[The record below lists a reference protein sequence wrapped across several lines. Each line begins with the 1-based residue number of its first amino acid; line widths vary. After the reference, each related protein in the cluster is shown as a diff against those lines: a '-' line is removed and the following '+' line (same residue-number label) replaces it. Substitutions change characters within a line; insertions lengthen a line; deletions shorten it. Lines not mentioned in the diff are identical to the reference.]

1 MIQNLTLNNGITIP
15 QLGFGTW
22 LVDASQATEVVGQAL
37 EAGYR
42 HIDTAQGYRNEA
54 EIGKA
59 LEASDISR
67 EDLFI
72 TSKLNNNNHKTE
84 DVFSSFDKTLA
95 DLQTDYL
102 DLFLIHWPLP
112 MHYGGD
118 FVSPWKAMIELLNA
132 GRVRAIGVSNF
143 EPEHLDRIIDAT
155 GVVPAVNQ
163 IEAHPYFPN
172 DPARAWCREHGI
184 AIEAWGPLAQG
195 EILDDPIA
203 REVGAGYGKTG
214 AQAVLRWHIQ
224 RGDIIF
230 PKSVNPDRMQQN
242 LAIFDFELSTEDMVK
257 IDSLDK
263 GEAGRVGPHPNE
275 FDSI

>member
-1 MIQNLTLNNGITIP
+1 MIPDLTLNNDITIP

-22 LVDASQATEVVGQAL
+22 LVDASQATEIVGRAL
-37 EAGYR
+37 ETGYR

-54 EIGKA
+54 AIGKA
-59 LEASDISR
+59 LSASGISR
-67 EDLFI
+67 KDLFI
-72 TSKLNNNNHKTE
+72 TSKLNNSNHKTE
-84 DVFSSFDKTLA
+84 DVLASFDKTLE
-95 DLQTDYL
+95 DLETDYL

-118 FVSPWKAMIELLNA
+118 LASPWKAMIELLKS
-132 GRVRAIGVSNF
+132 GRIRAIGVSNF
-143 EPEHLDRIIDAT
+143 EPEHLEQIIDAT

-172 DPARAWCREHGI
+172 NPARTWCREHGI
-184 AIEAWGPLAQG
+184 EIEAWGPLAQG
-195 EILDDPIA
+195 EILGDPIA
-203 REVGAGYGKTG
+203 AEVGLQYGKTC
-214 AQAVLRWHIQ
+214 AQVVLRWHIQ

-230 PKSVNPDRMQQN
+230 PKSMSPERMQQN
-242 LAIFDFELSTEDMVK
+242 LNIFDFELSAADMLK
-257 IDSLDK
+257 IDGLDR

>member
-203 REVGAGYGKTG
+203 REVGARYGKTG